1 MAPWKSEIVI
11 PVAVVSPLSVVS
23 FSALLPGKS
32 FLVYQLE
39 RWSEGK
45 EENKEGLIRKILW
58 ETKKSSTVMARTTR
72 FYQLSTEGPNCT
84 SMIPGQ
90 IKSWLQCGQ
99 QIASQILLQ
108 CESQLQDESQFQDG
122 PQQCESQL
130 QDESQFQDGPQHS
143 CRMDHNNMNQ
153 LY

>member
-23 FSALLPGKS
+23 FLQQTPLPSPALLPGKS

-90 IKSWLQCGQ
+90 IKSW
-99 QIASQILLQ
+99 
-108 CESQLQDESQFQDG
+108 
-122 PQQCESQL
+122 
-130 QDESQFQDGPQHS
+130 
-143 CRMDHNNMNQ
+143 
-153 LY
+153 